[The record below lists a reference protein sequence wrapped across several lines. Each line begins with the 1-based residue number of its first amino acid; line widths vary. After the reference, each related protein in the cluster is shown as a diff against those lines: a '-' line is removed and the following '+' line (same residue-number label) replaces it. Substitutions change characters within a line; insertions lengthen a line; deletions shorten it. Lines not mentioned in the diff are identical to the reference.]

1 MANKILIFIWA
12 LSGLALLSSC
22 DDYFFEEVETNQ
34 FEGLEKEWVVN
45 AYFNQTRKALFL
57 RMYETVSP
65 GENPFQTLKQGH
77 VMVEQEGDTL
87 FEDSL
92 RWLYWDEAD
101 STYGLEVGLNGFN
114 SSQSITL
121 HVWHPKYGQSS
132 ATVSPI
138 RKPMRKNYSRKHA
151 AQNHEF
157 FGNLDEIQ
165 FTFIQ
170 PSQLTLQI
178 LSPHYTSVPNFPA
191 TLYSKQHQGVP
202 WASFRT
208 YIFPDFKFIG
218 ISFAFD
224 HTVFQAESDSIHF
237 SFLSNIG
244 IGAFEPTP
252 TDSIWFQ
259 VETYDF
265 NLANYAFQLSQQDT
279 ALRNPFLTPKEIR
292 GNWSNS
298 LGYFGITRI
307 DSI

>member
-1 MANKILIFIWA
+1 MANKILIFI
-12 LSGLALLSSC
+12 LTLCGLALFQSC

-45 AYFNQTRKALFL
+45 AYFYQTRKFLSL

-65 GENPFQTLKQGH
+65 GENPFQTLKQGY

-87 FEDSL
+87 FEDSIRL
-92 RWLYWDEAD
+92 LYGD
-101 STYGLEVGLNGFN
+101 TYGLEVGLNGFN
-114 SSQSITL
+114 STRSITL
-121 HVWHPKYGQSS
+121 HVWHPRYGQSS

-138 RKPMRKNYSRKHA
+138 GKPMRKNYSRKHA
-151 AQNHEF
+151 AKKHEF
-157 FGNLDEIQ
+157 FGNLDEIE

-170 PSQLTLQI
+170 PSELTLQI
-178 LSPHYTSVPNFPA
+178 LSAHYTSNPIFWA
-191 TLYSKQHQGVP
+191 YLYSKQHQGVQ
-202 WASFRT
+202 WASSND
-208 YIFPDFKFIG
+208 YYFPDFKFIG
-218 ISFAFD
+218 IRFAFD
-224 HTVFQAESDSIHF
+224 HTVFQAESDSINF
-237 SFLSNIG
+237 SFFSNMG
-244 IGAFEPTP
+244 TVGFEPTP
-252 TDSIWFQ
+252 TDSIWFY

-298 LGYFGITRI
+298 LGYFGIIRT